1 MEEYKNKVKQLE
13 RISYSEYL
21 SEFVREF
28 KKIRDWAK
36 EKGLVMFE
44 KMAQYEI
51 EVLSLHDQTPIVKI
65 NDRGRFIPMIEYKD
79 GTKWPDIENF
89 TGEQIAYYEQR
100 LEETEN
106 RKKRCINK
114 VENKKVAW

>member
-1 MEEYKNKVKQLE
+1 MEEYKDKVKQLE

-21 SEFVREF
+21 SEFAGEF

-51 EVLSLHDQTPIVKI
+51 EVLSLHAQTPIVKI
-65 NDRGRFIPMIEYKD
+65 NDRGRFIPY
-79 GTKWPDIENF
+79 PSSL
-89 TGEQIAYYEQR
+89 A
-100 LEETEN
+100 
-106 RKKRCINK
+106 
-114 VENKKVAW
+114 V